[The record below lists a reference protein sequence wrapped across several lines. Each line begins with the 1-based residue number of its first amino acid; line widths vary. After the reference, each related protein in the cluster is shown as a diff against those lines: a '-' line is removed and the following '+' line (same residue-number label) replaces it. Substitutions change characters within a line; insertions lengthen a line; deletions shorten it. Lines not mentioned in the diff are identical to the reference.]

1 MCGFE
6 QPELAVDDDPLCG
19 VTERLSDRGME
30 QLDRAAREGPVE
42 AIRINSALVAPHPSY
57 PPTVRSTSVR
67 GHDHSGVAR
76 RR

>member
-1 MCGFE
+1 
-6 QPELAVDDDPLCG
+6 
-19 VTERLSDRGME
+19 ME

-57 PPTVRSTSVR
+57 EQRGLDPTTPVDVNPAEISLTLMPPTARSTSVR